1 MSDENNMALNVFIE
15 AAEKKDIGLSKDKLI
30 QIYKIEERNQYKDS
44 SERVNINKEIEKLI
58 LSSIKERKKW
68 F

>member
-58 LSSIKERKKW
+58 LSSIKER
-68 F
+68 

>member
-1 MSDENNMALNVFIE
+1 MSDENNMALNAFIE

-58 LSSIKERKKW
+58 LSSIKER
-68 F
+68 

>member
-44 SERVNINKEIEKLI
+44 SERVNIKKEIEKLI
-58 LSSIKERKKW
+58 LSSIKER
-68 F
+68 